1 MQLKIISLTPD
12 LLAFNTAATAVAK
25 ILDRIAGTNDVKC
38 IVDALEANPFSL
50 DDYFW
55 LPNGEPVSLELI
67 EATLLS
73 MSDKTVERE
82 ILNISTWSVNEKNLA
97 EWLFFLLIKGHS
109 DPIRNYLTFY
119 FNTKKLFLWLK

>member
-1 MQLKIISLTPD
+1 ML
-12 LLAFNTAATAVAK
+12 
-25 ILDRIAGTNDVKC
+25 
-38 IVDALEANPFSL
+38 LEANPFSL

-97 EWLFFLLIKGHS
+97 EWLFF
-109 DPIRNYLTFY
+109 Y
-119 FNTKKLFLWLK
+119 